1 MRGLLFLSLAE
12 LRVVEMMCIF
22 VYCSFVAIMDIAPAI
37 KNLYAGS
44 FGVICAQ
51 SFLRLGMNNLQCKWN
66 FTRVY

>member
-1 MRGLLFLSLAE
+1 MRGLFFLSLSE
-12 LRVVEMMCIF
+12 LRVVKVVCIF
-22 VYCSFVAIMDIAPAI
+22 VYSGLVTIMHIAPAI

-66 FTRVY
+66 FARVY